1 MRILVVGGTGR
12 IGAAVVDALGPR
24 HDVVVASRSSGIQV
38 DISDGVSI
46 DRMYE
51 RTGPVDAVVSV
62 LGSTP
67 FPPFEEMT
75 ADHVCAGIANKLVGQ
90 IDLVLRGRPHVSDGG
105 SFTLVSGVLARDPIR
120 SGTVASTVNGGLES
134 FVRAAA
140 TELPRGIRIN
150 AVSPTVVTEAL
161 DVYGDYFPGFAPVP
175 VADVARA
182 FVKSVEG
189 VHTGRIY
196 ELD

>member
-105 SFTLVSGVLARDPIR
+105 PSRWCRVYSLATPSVPGRWHRLSTAGSNRSCERPRRNCRGVS
-120 SGTVASTVNGGLES
+120 ASTLS
-134 FVRAAA
+134 ARPWSPRPSTCTA
-140 TELPRGIRIN
+140 TISRDSHRCRSRMWRER
-150 AVSPTVVTEAL
+150 S
-161 DVYGDYFPGFAPVP
+161 
-175 VADVARA
+175 
-182 FVKSVEG
+182 
-189 VHTGRIY
+189 
-196 ELD
+196 